1 MPTEKP
7 SDRRESSPGHNGG
20 LKAKLAA
27 RFRKKPD
34 DHEKKVNFVR
44 VCVCIMRT
52 EKLDGCNCS
61 YVHAR
66 GLNQVACNI

>member
-44 VCVCIMRT
+44 VCVH
-52 EKLDGCNCS
+52 
-61 YVHAR
+61 YAY
-66 GLNQVACNI
+66 